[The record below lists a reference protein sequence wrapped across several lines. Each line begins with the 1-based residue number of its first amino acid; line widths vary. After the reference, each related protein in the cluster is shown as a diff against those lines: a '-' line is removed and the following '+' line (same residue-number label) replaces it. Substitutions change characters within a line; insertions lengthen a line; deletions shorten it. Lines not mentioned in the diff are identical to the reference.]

1 MKKISEYIKNN
12 VSLIGLI
19 LVLLIGMMVSGTF
32 LSVNNLSNLL
42 RSASFIG
49 LISIGMT
56 FVVLCG
62 SIDISVGS
70 VFALSGCL
78 FIAGADKGVVPALF
92 FPLLAGILVGA
103 LNAFL
108 INQLSIPP
116 FIGTMATMLLVKGI
130 VLLGTGESTIKGP
143 KLEGFLKALGRGNLF
158 GYVAVPFV
166 IFIMF
171 LLLADYVLKRRVIGR
186 NMYIVGGNEEAA
198 KMMGVSVIKT
208 KYLAHIFCS
217 FLAAVG
223 GILFASRVGSAAPLA
238 GSGYEMYAIAAVV
251 VGGALLTGGVGKM
264 SGTLFGTLI
273 MGSFSNIFNLQKLI
287 NPVWQDVIVGAVL
300 LAVIVLQAVVHM
312 PEFIKLKQL
321 FVRQREES

>member
-1 MKKISEYIKNN
+1 MKKLSEYLRGN
-12 VSLIGLI
+12 VSLLGLI
-19 LVLLIGMMVSGTF
+19 LVFMIGSAVSGTF

-70 VFALSGCL
+70 LFALSGYL
-78 FIAGADKGVVPALF
+78 FIINADKGLLPALLL
-92 FPLLAGILVGA
+92 PVLAGIGVGL
-103 LNAFL
+103 LNGFL
-108 INQLSIPP
+108 INELTIPP
-116 FIGTMATMLLVKGI
+116 FIGTMATMLLVKGA
-130 VLLGTGESTIKGP
+130 VLLSTGESTVKGP
-143 KLEGFLKALGRGNLF
+143 KLQGALKALGRGNIF

-166 IFIMF
+166 IFIIF
-171 LLLADYVLKRRVIGR
+171 LLLSDYILKRRVIGR

-198 KMMGVSVIKT
+198 RMMGVSVRKT
-208 KYLAHIFCS
+208 KYLAHIICS
-217 FLAAVG
+217 VLTSVG

-251 VGGALLTGGVGKM
+251 IGQALLTGGVGKM

-287 NPVWQDVIVGAVL
+287 NPVWQDVIVGSVL
-300 LAVIVLQAVVHM
+300 LAVIVLQAAVHM
-312 PEFIKLKQL
+312 PEFKNIKRLLVKQ
-321 FVRQREES
+321 

>member
-1 MKKISEYIKNN
+1 MKKILDYLKGN
-12 VSLIGLI
+12 VSLLGMV
-19 LVLLIGMMVSGTF
+19 LVFLIGAAVSPTF

-70 VFALSGCL
+70 LFALSGYL
-78 FIAGADKGVVPALF
+78 FIVNVDKGILFALM
-92 FPLLAGILVGA
+92 FPILAGIAVGF
-103 LNAFL
+103 LNGFL
-108 INQLSIPP
+108 INELTIPP

-130 VLLGTGESTIKGP
+130 VLFCTGESTVKGP

-166 IFIMF
+166 IFVIF
-171 LLLADYVLKRRVIGR
+171 LLIADYILKRRVIGR

-198 KMMGVSVIKT
+198 KMMGVSVKKT
-208 KYLAHIFCS
+208 KYMAHIFCGI
-217 FLAAVG
+217 LTAAG

-251 VGGALLTGGVGKM
+251 IGGALLTGGVGRM

-287 NPVWQDVIVGAVL
+287 NPVWQDVIVGSVL
-300 LAVIVLQAVVHM
+300 LVVIVLQAVVHM
-312 PEFIKLKQL
+312 PEIENFKKLIIKQSKK
-321 FVRQREES
+321 

>member
-1 MKKISEYIKNN
+1 MKHIISYIKGN

-19 LVLLIGMMVSGTF
+19 LVFIIGTLVSGTF
-32 LSVNNLSNLL
+32 LSMDNLGNLL

-70 VFALSGCL
+70 LFALSGYL
-78 FIAGADKGVVPALF
+78 FITNAEKGIFFALLC
-92 FPLLAGILVGA
+92 PIAAGIVVGL
-103 LNAFL
+103 LNGFL
-108 INQLSIPP
+108 INELTIPP

-130 VLLGTGESTIKGP
+130 VLLSTGESTIKGP
-143 KLEGFLKALGRGNLF
+143 KLEGFLKALGRGNVM

-166 IFIMF
+166 VFLIFLIIS
-171 LLLADYVLKRRVIGR
+171 DYILKRRVIGR

-198 KMMGVSVIKT
+198 KMMGVSVKKT
-208 KYLAHIFCS
+208 KYMAHVFCS
-217 FLAAVG
+217 VLTAVG

-251 VGGALLTGGVGKM
+251 IGGALLTGGVGKM

-300 LAVIVLQAVVHM
+300 LSVIVLQAMVHM
-312 PEFIKLKQL
+312 PEFKKLNRL
-321 FVRQREES
+321 FVK